1 MKLALSVLKS
11 IGLIVVS
18 LATIDAPAYGSALG
32 GDGLT
37 VSDLPFESA
46 NSTSAEMTHAI
57 VPARAI
63 TPEGAKPPG
72 RALLYSFLGTAIPVG
87 IGTATAL
94 GKNEL
99 GAGALVALGGGVVG
113 PALGHF
119 YARRSGRA
127 ITGILIRG
135 AAAGIGGV
143 ALTSASRSDDS
154 EPGEAWVFL
163 ACAAVGAGSLIADIA
178 GAPGSARMHNE
189 EPVRARI
196 GLTPFAGSV
205 VGAPGAGV
213 RLAF

>member
-18 LATIDAPAYGSALG
+18 LATIDAQAYGSALG
-32 GDGLT
+32 GDRLAI
-37 VSDLPFESA
+37 SDLPFESA
-46 NSTSAEMTHAI
+46 SPTSAETTHAI

-63 TPEGAKPPG
+63 TPAGVKPPG
-72 RALLYSFLGTAIPVG
+72 RAFLYSFFGTAIPVG

-94 GKNEL
+94 GNNEL
-99 GAGALVALGGGVVG
+99 SAGALVALGGGVVG

-119 YARRSGRA
+119 YAHRSGRA
-127 ITGILIRG
+127 IRGILIRG

-154 EPGEAWVFL
+154 EAGEAWVFL
-163 ACAAVGAGSLIADIA
+163 GCAVVGAASLISDIT

-189 EPVRARI
+189 EPVGARI
-196 GLTPFAGSV
+196 GVAPFAGSV
-205 VGAPGAGV
+205 AGAPGAGV

>member
-18 LATIDAPAYGSALG
+18 LATIGAPAYGSALR
-32 GDGLT
+32 GDRLAT
-37 VSDLPFESA
+37 SDLPYEVA
-46 NSTSAEMTHAI
+46 RSTSAA
-57 VPARAI
+57 
-63 TPEGAKPPG
+63 GATPPG

-99 GAGALVALGGGVVG
+99 SAGALVALGGGVVG
-113 PALGHF
+113 PSLGHF
-119 YARRSGRA
+119 YAHRSGRA
-127 ITGILIRG
+127 IRGILIRG

-163 ACAAVGAGSLIADIA
+163 ACAVVGAASLISDIT
-178 GAPGSARMHNE
+178 GAPGSARIHNE
-189 EPVRARI
+189 DVVEPRI
-196 GLTPFAGSV
+196 GVTPFAGSV

>member
-11 IGLIVVS
+11 IVLIVVS
-18 LATIDAPAYGSALG
+18 LASIDAPAYGSVPS
-32 GDGLT
+32 GDRLASSNLSH
-37 VSDLPFESA
+37 V
-46 NSTSAEMTHAI
+46 
-57 VPARAI
+57 V
-63 TPEGAKPPG
+63 GAKPPG

-87 IGTATAL
+87 VGTATAL

-119 YARRSGRA
+119 YANRSGRA
-127 ITGILIRG
+127 IRGILIRG

-163 ACAAVGAGSLIADIA
+163 ACAVVGAGSLIADVA
-178 GAPGSARMHNE
+178 GAPGSARTYNE
-189 EPVRARI
+189 EPVRTRI
-196 GLTPFAGSV
+196 GVTPFAGSV